1 MYLTPLKPMPG
12 KNGAE
17 PKIAGGKVQPRL
29 APLLKVFSYVTPRAK
44 GTFTAA

>member
-1 MYLTPLKPMPG
+1 MKPMPG

-17 PKIAGGKVQPRL
+17 PKIAGGNVQPRL
-29 APLLKVFSYVTPRAK
+29 AASPKLFSYVTPRAN